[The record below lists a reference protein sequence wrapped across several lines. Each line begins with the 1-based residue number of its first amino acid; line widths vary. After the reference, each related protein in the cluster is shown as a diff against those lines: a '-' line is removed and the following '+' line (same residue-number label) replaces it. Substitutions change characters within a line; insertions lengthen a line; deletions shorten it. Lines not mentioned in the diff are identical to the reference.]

1 MRIPVYTS
9 QGRPTSE
16 APGAR
21 ITARMNA
28 QPFVQAAL
36 QKGAI
41 ATEVANQVGE
51 YANMRYKMIT
61 ETQKNEAIFSAKE
74 GLMALS
80 SQLEKDRDVGNIF
93 DGELKY
99 AQGVKSVYD
108 TMRSTVGKNK
118 YALQDFDNS
127 FRQMEIPIKFR
138 LQEVVDLKIEKRRQA
153 ALKARQD
160 QQVSI
165 YSNPY
170 LDITSDELA
179 MEQSQLQSMVEQAVR
194 NGGVNPKI
202 MGNVTQ
208 KVLSKAFKNLVPA
221 YAGTDLNRAIG
232 LSSVLNQIEMVRSGK
247 MEAGDMV
254 GISTLPP
261 HVLNMLMA
269 VPAEEANAVVQDTI
283 QMASTFFTA
292 KEKIDDERE
301 EEVDKS
307 NTKAFNL
314 VVSLDSTDTVSE
326 ATLRQVLDPIDMKK
340 VYDNFQSVRQPGEDL
355 ILSGSQAQ
363 VILYEGLKRQ
373 MWATPAQQEA
383 MEEAMSV
390 SEAPTAFRP
399 AGKGDA
405 VVYSELYG
413 TAENGMLTVAD
424 LNAKRSSL
432 DVGQYNGLRTK
443 IANEADE
450 GLAVGSG
457 LLSRHFR
464 YNAQMAIGKDDRL
477 SQASKAA
484 FEQADFALRDEFS
497 RRESEGNP
505 MTLAEIR
512 QFAMEKRDE
521 FDVIYREEL
530 RTEYLSFLENTML
543 SGFTPDISDPFGSID
558 AWYEGLSAENQKKS
572 KNPYIVFKSTLRSRF
587 ANQGLFD

>member
-1 MRIPVYTS
+1 MRIPVYKS

-28 QPFVQAAL
+28 QPFVQAEL

-99 AQGVKSVYD
+99 AQGVKGVYD

-153 ALKARQD
+153 ALKARED

-194 NGGVNPKI
+194 NGGVNPEI
-202 MGNVTQ
+202 MGNVPQ

-221 YAGTDLNRAIG
+221 YAGTDLNKAIG
-232 LSSVLNQIEMVRSGK
+232 LSATLNQIEMVRNGK
-247 MEAGDMV
+247 MSAKDMV

-283 QMASTFFTA
+283 QMASTFFSA
-292 KEKIDDERE
+292 QEKIDDERE
-301 EEVDKS
+301 EEAGKS

-340 VYDNFQSVRQPGEDL
+340 LYDSMGADFGS
-355 ILSGSQAQ
+355 ISGTAAQ
-363 VILYEGLKRQ
+363 TILYEGLKRQ
-373 MWATPAQQEA
+373 MWASPAQQEA

-390 SEAPTAFRP
+390 SEAAPVFRP

-405 VVYSELYG
+405 EVNHVLHG
-413 TAENGMLTVAD
+413 MAEEGMLTIQE
-424 LNAKRSSL
+424 LTSKKGFLSQSEFLSL
-432 DVGQYNGLRTK
+432 KTK
-443 IANEADE
+443 IFNEADE
-450 GLAVGSG
+450 SLAVGSK
-457 LLSRHFR
+457 LISRHFR

-477 SQASKAA
+477 AQASKTA
-484 FEQADFALRDEFS
+484 FEQADFALLDEHS

-512 QFAMEKRDE
+512 DFAKEKIND
-521 FDVIYREEL
+521 FDAIYKEEL
-530 RTEYLSFLENTML
+530 RAEYVDFAESRSRDLP
-543 SGFTPDISDPFGSID
+543 GFTVDISDPFGSLD
-558 AWYEGLSAENQKKS
+558 AWYNDLNADEQARSRNS
-572 KNPYIVFKSTLRSRF
+572 YSVFKSILRARY
-587 ANQGLFD
+587 ANQGLF

>member
-1 MRIPVYTS
+1 MRIPVYKS

-28 QPFVQAAL
+28 QPFVQAEL

-80 SQLEKDRDVGNIF
+80 SQLEKDKDVTNIF

-160 QQVSI
+160 QQISI

-170 LDITSDELA
+170 LDVTSDELA
-179 MEQSQLQSMVEQAVR
+179 MEQGQLESMVQQAVR
-194 NGGVNPKI
+194 NGGVNPEI
-202 MGNVTQ
+202 VGNVPK
-208 KVLSKAFKNLVPA
+208 KVLSEAFKNLVPA
-221 YAGTDLNRAIG
+221 YAGTDLNKAIG

-247 MEAGDMV
+247 MSAEEMV
-254 GISTLPP
+254 GISALPP

-292 KEKIDDERE
+292 REKIDDERE
-301 EEVDKS
+301 EEVGKS

-326 ATLRQVLDPIDMKK
+326 ATLRQVLDPIDMK
-340 VYDNFQSVRQPGEDL
+340 VLYDNFGADFGS
-355 ILSGSQAQ
+355 LSGSEAQ
-363 VILYEGLKRQ
+363 IVLYNGLKRQ
-373 MWATPAQQEA
+373 MWATPAQQQA
-383 MEEAMSV
+383 MEDAMSV
-390 SEAPTAFRP
+390 SETAPVFRP
-399 AGKGDA
+399 PGKGD
-405 VVYSELYG
+405 VEVNHVLHG
-413 TAENGMLTVAD
+413 MAEAGMLTVSE
-424 LNAKRSSL
+424 LNLKKSSL
-432 DVGQYNGLRTK
+432 SQSEYLSLKTK
-443 IANEADE
+443 IFNEADE
-450 GLAVGSG
+450 GLAVGNTIISK
-457 LLSRHFR
+457 HFG
-464 YNAQMAIGKDDRL
+464 YSAQMAIGRDDRL
-477 SQASKAA
+477 AQASKAA
-484 FEQADFALRDEFS
+484 FQSATGALLDEHS
-497 RRESEGNP
+497 RRESEQNP

-512 QFAMEKRDE
+512 SFAREKIDE

-530 RTEYLSFLENTML
+530 RAEYLSFLQDTRL
-543 SGFTPDISDPFGSID
+543 PGFTANPSDPFGSID
-558 AWYEGLSAENQKKS
+558 AWYNSLNSENQERS
-572 KNPYIVFKSTLRSRF
+572 KNSYLVFKSTLRARY

>member
-1 MRIPVYTS
+1 MRIPVYRS

-28 QPFVQAAL
+28 QPFVQAEL

-80 SQLEKDRDVGNIF
+80 SQLEKDKDVGNIF

-108 TMRSTVGKNK
+108 TMRATVGKNK

-160 QQVSI
+160 QQISI

-170 LDITSDELA
+170 LDVTSDELA
-179 MEQSQLQSMVEQAVR
+179 MEQGQLESMVQQAVR
-194 NGGVNPKI
+194 NGGVNPEI
-202 MGNVTQ
+202 VGNVPK
-208 KVLSKAFKNLVPA
+208 KVLSEAFKNLVPA
-221 YAGTDLNRAIG
+221 YAGTDLNKAIG

-247 MEAGDMV
+247 MSAEDMV
-254 GISTLPP
+254 GISALPP

-292 KEKIDDERE
+292 REKIDDERE
-301 EEVDKS
+301 EEVGKS

-314 VVSLDSTDTVSE
+314 VVSLDSTETVSE
-326 ATLRQVLDPIDMKK
+326 ATLRQVLDPIDMK
-340 VYDNFQSVRQPGEDL
+340 VLYDNFGADFGS
-355 ILSGSQAQ
+355 LSGSEAQ
-363 VILYEGLKRQ
+363 IVLYNGLKRQ
-373 MWATPAQQEA
+373 MWATPAQQQA
-383 MEEAMSV
+383 MEDAMSV
-390 SEAPTAFRP
+390 EAATTFRP

-405 VVYSELYG
+405 VVNSELYG
-413 TAENGMLTVAD
+413 QAEAGMLTIGL
-424 LNAKRSSL
+424 LNANKSL
-432 DVGQYNGLRTK
+432 LDAGQYNALRTK
-443 IANEADE
+443 ISNEADE
-450 GLAVGSG
+450 GLAVGSR

-464 YNAQMAIGKDDRL
+464 YNAEMAIGKDDRL
-477 SQASKAA
+477 AQASKTA
-484 FEQADFALRDEFS
+484 FESSDYALRDEFS
-497 RRESEGNP
+497 RREALGDP

-512 QFAMEKRDE
+512 SFTREKIDE

-530 RTEYLSFLENTML
+530 RAEYLSFLQDTRL
-543 SGFTPDISDPFGSID
+543 PGFTANPSDPFGSID
-558 AWYEGLSAENQKKS
+558 AWYDSLNSENQERS
-572 KNPYIVFKSTLRSRF
+572 KNSYLVFKSTIRARF

>member
-1 MRIPVYTS
+1 MRIPVYRS

-28 QPFVQAAL
+28 QPFVQAEL

-99 AQGVKSVYD
+99 AQGVKGVYD
-108 TMRSTVGKNK
+108 EMRATVGKNK

-138 LQEVVDLKIEKRRQA
+138 LQEVIDLKIEKRRQA

-170 LDITSDELA
+170 LDVTSDELA
-179 MEQSQLQSMVEQAVR
+179 MDQAQLESMVQQAVR
-194 NGGVNPKI
+194 NGGVNPEI

-208 KVLSKAFKNLVPA
+208 KVLSQAFKNLVPA
-221 YAGTDLNRAIG
+221 YAGTDLNKAIG

-247 MEAGDMV
+247 MSAEDMV
-254 GISTLPP
+254 GISALPP

-301 EEVDKS
+301 EEVGKS

-326 ATLRQVLDPIDMKK
+326 ATLRQVLDPIDMK
-340 VYDNFQSVRQPGEDL
+340 VLYDNLGADF
-355 ILSGSQAQ
+355 GSLLGSEAQ
-363 VILYEGLKRQ
+363 IVLYNGLKRQ
-373 MWATPAQQEA
+373 MWATPAQQQA
-383 MEEAMSV
+383 MEDAMSV
-390 SEAPTAFRP
+390 EAATTFRP

-405 VVYSELYG
+405 VVNSELYG
-413 TAENGMLTVAD
+413 QAEAGMLTIGL
-424 LNAKRSSL
+424 LNANKSL
-432 DVGQYNGLRTK
+432 LDAGQYNALRTK
-443 IANEADE
+443 MSNEADE
-450 GLAVGSG
+450 GLAVGSR

-464 YNAQMAIGKDDRL
+464 YNAQMAIGRDDRL
-477 SQASKAA
+477 AQASKTA
-484 FEQADFALRDEFS
+484 FESSDYALRDEFS
-497 RRESEGNP
+497 RREALGDP

-512 QFAMEKRDE
+512 SFAREKIDE

-530 RTEYLSFLENTML
+530 RAEYLSFLQDTRL
-543 SGFTPDISDPFGSID
+543 PGFTANASDPFGSID
-558 AWYEGLSAENQKKS
+558 AWYDSLNSENQERS
-572 KNPYIVFKSTLRSRF
+572 KNSYLVFKSTLRARF

>member
-1 MRIPVYTS
+1 
-9 QGRPTSE
+9 
-16 APGAR
+16 
-21 ITARMNA
+21 MNA
-28 QPFVQAAL
+28 QPFVQAEL

-153 ALKARQD
+153 ALKARED

-194 NGGVNPKI
+194 NGGVNPEI

-221 YAGTDLNRAIG
+221 YAGTDLNKAIG
-232 LSSVLNQIEMVRSGK
+232 LSSVLSQIEMVRSGK
-247 MEAGDMV
+247 MSAGDMV

-292 KEKIDDERE
+292 QEKIDDERE
-301 EEVDKS
+301 EEAGKS

-340 VYDNFQSVRQPGEDL
+340 LYDNFQSVRGPGEDL

-390 SEAPTAFRP
+390 SEAAPVFRP

-405 VVYSELYG
+405 EVNHVLHG
-413 TAENGMLTVAD
+413 MAEEGMLTIQE
-424 LNAKRSSL
+424 LNSKKGFLSQSEFLSL
-432 DVGQYNGLRTK
+432 KTK
-443 IANEADE
+443 IFNEADE
-450 GLAVGSG
+450 SLAVGSK
-457 LLSRHFR
+457 LISRHFR

-477 SQASKAA
+477 AQASKTA
-484 FEQADFALRDEFS
+484 FEQADFALLDEHS

-512 QFAMEKRDE
+512 DFAKKKIDD
-521 FDVIYREEL
+521 FDAIYREEL
-530 RTEYLSFLENTML
+530 RAEYVAFVEDRSRDLI
-543 SGFTPDISDPFGSID
+543 GFTADISDPLGSLD
-558 AWYEGLSAENQKKS
+558 AWYNDLNAEEQARSRNS
-572 KNPYIVFKSTLRSRF
+572 YSVFKSVLRARY
-587 ANQGLFD
+587 ANQGLF

>member
-1 MRIPVYTS
+1 MRIPVYRT

-28 QPFVQAAL
+28 QPFVQAEL

-80 SQLEKDRDVGNIF
+80 SQLEKDKDVGNIF

-99 AQGVKSVYD
+99 AQGVKGVYD
-108 TMRSTVGKNK
+108 EMRATVGKNK

-138 LQEVVDLKIEKRRQA
+138 LQEVIDLKIEKRRQA
-153 ALKARQD
+153 ALKARED

-170 LDITSDELA
+170 LDVTSDELA
-179 MEQSQLQSMVEQAVR
+179 MDQAQLESMVQQAVR
-194 NGGVNPKI
+194 NGGVNPEI

-221 YAGTDLNRAIG
+221 YAGTDLNKAIG
-232 LSSVLNQIEMVRSGK
+232 LSSVLSQIQQVRSGK
-247 MEAGDMV
+247 LEPGEMS
-254 GISTLPP
+254 GISSLPP
-261 HVLNMLMA
+261 HVFNMLMA

-292 KEKIDDERE
+292 QEKIDDERE
-301 EEVDKS
+301 EEVGKS

-326 ATLRQVLDPIDMKK
+326 ATLRQVLDPIDMK
-340 VYDNFQSVRQPGEDL
+340 VLYDNFGADFGS
-355 ILSGSQAQ
+355 LSGSEAQ
-363 VILYEGLKRQ
+363 IVLYNGLKRQ
-373 MWATPAQQEA
+373 MWATPAQQQA
-383 MEEAMSV
+383 MEDAMSV
-390 SEAPTAFRP
+390 SETAPVFRP

-405 VVYSELYG
+405 VVNSELYG
-413 TAENGMLTVAD
+413 QAEAGMLTIGL
-424 LNAKRSSL
+424 LNANKSL
-432 DVGQYNGLRTK
+432 LDAGQYNALRTK
-443 IANEADE
+443 MSNEADE
-450 GLAVGSG
+450 GLAVGSR

-464 YNAQMAIGKDDRL
+464 YNAQMAIGRDDRL
-477 SQASKAA
+477 AQASKTA
-484 FEQADFALRDEFS
+484 FESSDYALRDEFS
-497 RRESEGNP
+497 RREALGDP
-505 MTLAEIR
+505 MTLAQIR
-512 QFAMEKRDE
+512 SFAREKIDE

-530 RTEYLSFLENTML
+530 RAEYLSFLQNTRL
-543 SGFTPDISDPFGSID
+543 PGFTANASDPFGSID
-558 AWYEGLSAENQKKS
+558 AWYDSLNSQNQERS
-572 KNPYIVFKSTLRSRF
+572 KNSYLVFKSTLRARF